1 MIKKILK
8 WIVSSVVGL
17 FSLFILYIYT
27 YQESILFQSEAL
39 VDNHKFSSPHDFKEL
54 FFSTEDG
61 ARIHALHYQ
70 AKHPK
75 GAVLY
80 FHGRSG
86 NLANYWDKFAGQFL
100 EKNYDVIMMDYR
112 SFGKSYGILSEKNLL
127 KDAEIIYKYANHHYE
142 ANQIVL
148 YGCSLG
154 TGIATYVASKHA
166 AKLLVLEAPYISI
179 LHLAHQQFAIIPKK
193 ILELCV
199 KYPLRT
205 DRWIQEVKIPI
216 EIFHGKNDE
225 LIPYQ
230 HGEYLY
236 NLGKKTT
243 LIHLNTLV
251 NGSHNNLSYQKE
263 YQDRLKLLLQ

>member
-1 MIKKILK
+1 MIKKTLK
-8 WIVSSVVGL
+8 WLISCVIGVFCL
-17 FSLFILYIYT
+17 FVLYIYT
-27 YQESILFQSEAL
+27 YQESILFRSEAL

-54 FFSTEDG
+54 FFSAEDG
-61 ARIHALHYQ
+61 ARIHALHYK
-70 AKHPK
+70 AKNPK
-75 GAVLY
+75 GVVLY

-112 SFGKSYGILSEKNLL
+112 SFGKSRGKLSEINFL
-127 KDAEIIYKYANHHYE
+127 KDAEIIYDYANNHYE
-142 ANQIVL
+142 ADEIIL

-154 TGIATYVASKHA
+154 TGIATYVASRHDI
-166 AKLLVLEAPYISI
+166 KLLILEAPYISI
-179 LHLAHQQFAIIPKK
+179 LHLANEEFAIIPKK
-193 ILELCV
+193 LLELCV

-205 DRWIQEVKIPI
+205 DEWIQKVKAPI

-230 HGEYLY
+230 HSEYLCR
-236 NLGKKTT
+236 LAEKTT
-243 LIHLNTLV
+243 TTRLNALV

-263 YQDRLKLLLQ
+263 YQDRLELLLK